1 MKKEQKKIS
10 AKKLPA
16 LLKKSYTEKAL
27 EKKLLKKLYIKTDR
41 DFLASQFTADEK
53 DPLKKRIAAAE
64 YSAAD
69 FIRLKNL
76 AKQIKKQKGR
86 VKLVPLAAA
95 AIFIAAV
102 IILTG
107 LFKDPIAKRV
117 LINVLQ
123 KAAGARVEIASV
135 NLRIFASALTV
146 HKLTVADK
154 NSPMKNVF
162 EAEKLEADFNL
173 VQLLKKRFV
182 CENLEVSGM
191 AFGTERKT
199 SGALA
204 KLKKKAKKDKAKPA
218 DDKDS
223 SKKGGPAGVMYF
235 EQQAALA
242 EGQKILYSMFAALN
256 PQTFLDNA
264 LKQLKTPD
272 EAQKAQALAE
282 KLIPVWEKRPAELES
297 SVNDF
302 RSSAEKVLSRDYQ
315 AIRDI
320 AEIKAAIDELN
331 AAIQNGK
338 KLSSLT
344 ETTVKELQAD
354 AQEVKNAA
362 RRASDAVKSDTAFI
376 NKEIG
381 KIKSFTVAD
390 GKNIFSQT
398 LKAAAYGALGK
409 YYPYAEKAFALL
421 SRENTQKKTKKEVK
435 KQKTQRMKGRT
446 IEYKAD
452 VYPRFLIQ
460 RMFASGTGFESRIG
474 DISSD
479 PDLWGKPVSF
489 EGKLNEK
496 SAGLGTERMHNA
508 DGIVNAG
515 TKLKDPLFKAS
526 YTGSGYEVSF
536 DPVSVIM
543 QAAEA
548 AGANTVNTTGIPSF
562 AGRAKIKAAL
572 KAEKDGRFTIDA
584 GFDFDKVLLSAQD
597 FEPAFISRIYGESLA
612 AVRNLSFRVQS
623 EFSPSGT
630 SMDIQTDADKVFIAA
645 LQKGIN
651 KELEAIKKQAM
662 QQAQAELEKYTGPM
676 SEKLAAFGDLE
687 KGIMSQQEAL
697 DLIQKELENRKKE
710 LTQRAEN
717 AGKEALNKA
726 KDEAINAAAE
736 KAKEAA
742 GAAAGDAAGKAL
754 KGLFGR

>member
-1 MKKEQKKIS
+1 MKKEQKKVP
-10 AKKLPA
+10 AKRLPA

-41 DFLASQFTADEK
+41 DFLAAQFTADEK
-53 DPLKKRIAAAE
+53 DPLKKRIAVTE
-64 YSAAD
+64 YPDAD

-76 AKQIKKQKGR
+76 AKQIKRQKGR
-86 VKLVPLAAA
+86 IKLIPLAAA
-95 AIFIAAV
+95 AGFIGAV

-107 LFKDPIAKRV
+107 LFKNPIAKRV

-123 KAAGARVEIASV
+123 KAAGAKVEIASV
-135 NLRIFASALTV
+135 NVGIFNSALTV
-146 HKLTVADK
+146 NGLAVADK
-154 NSPMKNVF
+154 NAPMKNVF
-162 EAEKLEADFNL
+162 EAQKLEADFNL

-204 KLKKKAKKDKAKPA
+204 KREKKVKKDKNT
-218 DDKDS
+218 DKAEPG
-223 SKKGGPAGVMYF
+223 KTAAFMQAQ
-235 EQQAALA
+235 QQAALA
-242 EGQKILYSMFAALN
+242 EGQQILDSMFAALN

-264 LKQLKTPD
+264 LKQLKTPE
-272 EAQKAQALAE
+272 EAQKAQELAE
-282 KLIPVWEKRPAELES
+282 RLIPVWEKRPAELES

-315 AIRDI
+315 TIKDI
-320 AEIKAAIDELN
+320 AEIKSAIEDLN
-331 AAIQNGK
+331 TAIQNGK
-338 KLSSLT
+338 KLSALT
-344 ETTVKELQAD
+344 ESTVKELQTDSKA
-354 AQEVKNAA
+354 VKDAA

-409 YYPYAEKAFALL
+409 YYPYAEKAMELL
-421 SRENTQKKTKKEVK
+421 SREDLQKKTKKEVK
-435 KQKTQRMKGRT
+435 KQRQRRMRGRT

-460 RMFASGTGFESRIG
+460 RMFASGTGFESLLG

-489 EGKLNEK
+489 EGSLDEGA
-496 SAGLGTERMHNA
+496 AGLGTERTHKA

-515 TKLKDPLFKAS
+515 KKLKDPLFKAS
-526 YTGSGYEVSF
+526 YTGSGYKVSF
-536 DPVSVIM
+536 NPASVII

-548 AGANTVNTTGIPSF
+548 AGGAVDTAGIPSF
-562 AGRAKIKAAL
+562 AGRAAIRAGI
-572 KAEKDGRFTIDA
+572 KAEKDGRFGIEAD
-584 GFDFDKVLLSAQD
+584 FDFDKVLLSAQD
-597 FEPAFISRIYGESLA
+597 FEPAFISRIYNESLA
-612 AVRNLSFRVQS
+612 AVRNLRFSVQS
-623 EFSPSGT
+623 EFSSSGAR
-630 SMDIQTDADKVFIAA
+630 MDIQTDADKVFIAA

-651 KELEAIKKQAM
+651 KELETVKKQAV
-662 QQAQAELEKYTGPM
+662 QQAQAELEKYTGPLND
-676 SEKLAAFGDLE
+676 KLAVFGGIE
-687 KGIMSQQEAL
+687 KGIISQKEAV

-726 KDEAINAAAE
+726 KDKAVDAAAE
-736 KAKEAA
+736 KAKE
-742 GAAAGDAAGKAL
+742 AAGDAAGKAL